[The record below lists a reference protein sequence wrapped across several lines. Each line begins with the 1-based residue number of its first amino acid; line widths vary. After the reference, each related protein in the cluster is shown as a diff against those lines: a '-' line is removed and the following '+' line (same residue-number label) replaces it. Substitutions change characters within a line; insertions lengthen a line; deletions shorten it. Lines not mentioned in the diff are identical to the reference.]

1 MNDDVEIGTTS
12 HVCPPYNTYPTHARI
27 YVEEYVLCIADRRT
41 YRVANFPRI
50 LCVPRY
56 IDVNFLHTHAH
67 ALKCIPSTRFFFMSR
82 DVERR
87 VCLCERHFVRLGRR
101 SVWKY
106 IFANLIVMFRTCV
119 SVFLYIFV
127 VCNNMYVVYIEICMR
142 MAAMHFIVVSS
153 RSIRF
158 RFIHFFC
165 WFLFKS
171 IGYN

>member
-1 MNDDVEIGTTS
+1 
-12 HVCPPYNTYPTHARI
+12 
-27 YVEEYVLCIADRRT
+27 
-41 YRVANFPRI
+41 
-50 LCVPRY
+50 
-56 IDVNFLHTHAH
+56 
-67 ALKCIPSTRFFFMSR
+67 MSR

-158 RFIHFFC
+158 RFIHFFFVGFYLSPLATISC
-165 WFLFKS
+165 VYIWLYKLDFP
-171 IGYN
+171 YR